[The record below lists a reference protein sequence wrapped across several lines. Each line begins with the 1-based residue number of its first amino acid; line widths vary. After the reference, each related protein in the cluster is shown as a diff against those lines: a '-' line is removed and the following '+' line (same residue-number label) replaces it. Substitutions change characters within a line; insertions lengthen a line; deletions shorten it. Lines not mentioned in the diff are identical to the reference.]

1 MIKTVAIDP
10 VEARRIKLVILDVD
24 GVLTDAG
31 VYMGASASGET
42 IELKRF
48 DIQDGVGL
56 RLLRWSGLDVAL
68 VSGRLSESTVIRAR
82 ELGVECHQDPDAHKI
97 PIVEALLEQKKIEWE
112 EVAMI
117 GDDIPDLAVLRRVG
131 FPAAVANAT
140 DPVRAIARWE
150 STKRGG
156 HGAVRVFCDA
166 LLAARGDLES
176 VVERYVS
183 ERAGSRK

>member
-1 MIKTVAIDP
+1 
-10 VEARRIKLVILDVD
+10 
-24 GVLTDAG
+24 
-31 VYMGASASGET
+31 
-42 IELKRF
+42 
-48 DIQDGVGL
+48 
-56 RLLRWSGLDVAL
+56 VAL

-156 HGAVRVFCDA
+156 HGAVREFCDA
-166 LLAARGDLES
+166 LLAARGDLEA